1 MLLNSTDVCNRIWDR
16 VDDELGFSP
25 SCSYTGH
32 DLNTF
37 PPFRISGIY
46 AVYGIENLDE
56 EQAER
61 MDGLVLGAFLAATG
75 EGERMYALD
84 WQHSAF
90 LFDPGKLEEMESV
103 YVEDSRYI
111 GGGYWASFP
120 DLYPDGDYH
129 FFIAESLEFG
139 YLGHPWRREVWIFGE
154 KLVREFEQIY
164 ADLGWDLLHASV
176 GALHEAPA
184 NEMHA

>member
-37 PPFRISGIY
+37 PPFRISGMY

-61 MDGLVLGAFLAATG
+61 MDGRLSRCDGRG
-75 EGERMYALD
+75 R
-84 WQHSAF
+84 
-90 LFDPGKLEEMESV
+90 
-103 YVEDSRYI
+103 ED
-111 GGGYWASFP
+111 
-120 DLYPDGDYH
+120 
-129 FFIAESLEFG
+129 
-139 YLGHPWRREVWIFGE
+139 
-154 KLVREFEQIY
+154 VR
-164 ADLGWDLLHASV
+164 S
-176 GALHEAPA
+176 
-184 NEMHA
+184 